1 MLTDID
7 KDKCASYTAV
17 AGLLVHSCREYPS
30 FLQLS
35 RKLDSLYGT
44 TLSGSSGKRGDLQMV
59 NISAVGISDDYSL
72 DGESVYEEMARLLC
86 GAVFEPNVIDGAFA
100 EEDFRQEQRQLIDA
114 IDAQF
119 NDKRMYAKKQFL
131 GVMCADEKYGVD
143 LCGTK
148 EQVNALTAKDVYNAY
163 LELITT
169 ARVEIVC
176 LCANNTDNVRGIF
189 AERFASVKREPKFSD
204 SVVVPRAEKVKEK
217 TECIDVVQSKLIL
230 GFRTECANPDERVEA
245 VKLMSAV
252 LGGTAHSKLFNNVRE
267 KLSLCYY
274 CVSSYDPVKGI
285 MTIES
290 GVQKENIE
298 KTKKAVLAELEE
310 MKKGN
315 ITDEELESAKLS
327 MSNSYLTSV
336 DSSAGTQGWYLAQ
349 VLRGTER
356 TPQQQAEIIGA
367 ITKEEVA
374 AAANRLTL
382 DTVYVLTG
390 NDEEGE

>member
-1 MLTDID
+1 
-7 KDKCASYTAV
+7 
-17 AGLLVHSCREYPS
+17 
-30 FLQLS
+30 
-35 RKLDSLYGT
+35 
-44 TLSGSSGKRGDLQMV
+44 MV

-217 TECIDVVQSKLIL
+217 TEKKSAKTLKTQK
-230 GFRTECANPDERVEA
+230 TEE
-245 VKLMSAV
+245 
-252 LGGTAHSKLFNNVRE
+252 
-267 KLSLCYY
+267 
-274 CVSSYDPVKGI
+274 
-285 MTIES
+285 IES
-290 GVQKENIE
+290 DTAEK
-298 KTKKAVLAELEE
+298 KTKKTA
-310 MKKGN
+310 KK
-315 ITDEELESAKLS
+315 AK
-327 MSNSYLTSV
+327 V
-336 DSSAGTQGWYLAQ
+336 DS
-349 VLRGTER
+349 
-356 TPQQQAEIIGA
+356 
-367 ITKEEVA
+367 EV
-374 AAANRLTL
+374 
-382 DTVYVLTG
+382 
-390 NDEEGE
+390 

>member
-1 MLTDID
+1 
-7 KDKCASYTAV
+7 
-17 AGLLVHSCREYPS
+17 
-30 FLQLS
+30 
-35 RKLDSLYGT
+35 
-44 TLSGSSGKRGDLQMV
+44 MV

-298 KTKKAVLAELEE
+298 KTKQAVLAELEE